1 MEASFLSTHWHC
13 LCIRQAAFGK
23 VKAKVISRESPLPP
37 SRNVSYKNK
46 TTMKKYPIGI
56 QSFESMRHDRYFY
69 VDKTEHIHR
78 LVSTGRYYFLS
89 RPRRF
94 GKSLLLSTIKA
105 FFEGKRELFSGLAID
120 SLTDE
125 WTPRPIL
132 YLDLNSQKYDTPE
145 SLDHIIDEHI
155 AKWETLYG
163 RNEAEIGQARRF
175 NGIIRRAHER
185 TGHRVVILVDEYDKP
200 MLQAIGND
208 PLQEAFRNTLKA
220 FYGAL
225 KSCDEHIRFTMLTG
239 VTKFGKV
246 SVFSDLNNL
255 NDISMSAMFHDICG
269 ISERELE
276 ANFAEDIGLLARAQ
290 EITEEQCR
298 AKLKEMF
305 DGYHFECGTPGVYNP
320 FSLLNTFYKMKFG
333 SYWFETGTPTFLV
346 KLLRLHNYNLNDMD
360 GLETTADVLNS
371 IDAASTNPIPV
382 IYQSGYLTI
391 KGHDK
396 VFDTYTL
403 GFPNREVEVGFIKYL
418 MPFYTPVSESKSMFE
433 IKNFTKEVER
443 GDADA
448 FMARLASF
456 FADIPY
462 ELQRDLEVHYQNV
475 LFIVFRL
482 LGFYT
487 EVEYRTAAGRVDLVL
502 KTPGFIYVMEF
513 KLNGTAEEAITQINE
528 RGYAAPFA
536 ADPRKVIKL
545 GVGFSSKLKSIEKW
559 IVEE

>member
-56 QSFESMRHDRYFY
+56 QSFESMRRDRYFY

-225 KSCDEHIRFTMLTG
+225 KSCDEHIRFAMLTG

-276 ANFAEDIGLLARAQ
+276 ANFAEDISELARAQ
-290 EITEEQCR
+290 DITEEQCR

-305 DGYHFECGTPGVYNP
+305 DGYHFKGGTPGVYNP
-320 FSLLNTFYKMKFG
+320 FSLLNTFYNKEFG
-333 SYWFETGTPTFLV
+333 SYWFETGTPTYLV

-513 KLNGTAEEAITQINE
+513 KLNGTAEEAIRQINE

>member
-225 KSCDEHIRFTMLTG
+225 KSCDEHIRFAMLTG

-276 ANFAEDIGLLARAQ
+276 ANFAEDMNWRPTSPRTSA
-290 EITEEQCR
+290 CW
-298 AKLKEMF
+298 
-305 DGYHFECGTPGVYNP
+305 PG
-320 FSLLNTFYKMKFG
+320 
-333 SYWFETGTPTFLV
+333 
-346 KLLRLHNYNLNDMD
+346 R
-360 GLETTADVLNS
+360 
-371 IDAASTNPIPV
+371 
-382 IYQSGYLTI
+382 
-391 KGHDK
+391 
-396 VFDTYTL
+396 
-403 GFPNREVEVGFIKYL
+403 R
-418 MPFYTPVSESKSMFE
+418 
-433 IKNFTKEVER
+433 R
-443 GDADA
+443 
-448 FMARLASF
+448 
-456 FADIPY
+456 
-462 ELQRDLEVHYQNV
+462 
-475 LFIVFRL
+475 
-482 LGFYT
+482 
-487 EVEYRTAAGRVDLVL
+487 
-502 KTPGFIYVMEF
+502 
-513 KLNGTAEEAITQINE
+513 
-528 RGYAAPFA
+528 
-536 ADPRKVIKL
+536 
-545 GVGFSSKLKSIEKW
+545 
-559 IVEE
+559 